1 MLTFFLVS
9 GGSLWLFSEF
19 FLSLLEKMQ
28 TQEIL
33 RMLQLPELADLGQFF
48 RSLSATTLVS
58 MGALAAILA
67 YWFTHRP
74 KALKPP
80 CNLLMQSEEVEDS
93 GGARRSVIGDS
104 PELFTHY
111 YDDART
117 MYEVFHR
124 GLRISGNGPCLGFRN
139 PKQPYQWLSYQEV
152 ADRAEFL
159 GSGLLQHNCKPCT
172 DQFIGVFAQNRP
184 EWIIAELACY
194 TYSMVVVPLY
204 DTLGP
209 GAVRYIINTADISTV
224 IVDKPQKA
232 VVLLEH
238 VERKETP
245 GLKLIILMEP
255 FEEALKDRGQECGV
269 VIKSMQDVEDC
280 GQQNHCDPVPPK
292 PSDLSI
298 VCFTSGTTGNPKGA
312 MLTHGNVVA
321 DFSGFLKVTEDDV
334 LISFLPL
341 AHMFERV
348 IQSVVYCHGGRVG
361 FFQGDIRLLSDDMK
375 ALHPTIFPVVPRLL
389 NRMYDK
395 IFSQADTP
403 LKRWLLEFAAKRKQ
417 AEVRSGI
424 IRNDSI
430 WDELFFHK
438 IQASL
443 GGCVRMIVT
452 GAAPASP
459 TVLGF
464 LRAALGCQVY
474 EGYGQTECTAGCTFT
489 TPGDWTSGHVGAPL
503 PCNHIKLVDVEE
515 LNYWTSKGE
524 GEICVRGP
532 NVFKGY
538 LKDPE
543 RTKEALDDDGWL
555 HTGDIGKWL
564 PSFEDSEVLRL
575 ELSEELWQE
584 AQTDAGVATE
594 EINDSHLKGHCQWK
608 WGHGCIQGLSQRRE
622 TNLFT
627 SEIQRD
633 TGTLKIIDRKKHI
646 FKLAQGEYVAPEM
659 IENIY
664 IRSEPVAQVYVHGDS
679 LKAFL
684 VGIVVPDAEVMPS
697 WAQKRGIEGT
707 YAELCTNKELK
718 KAILEDMVRL
728 GQESGLHSFEQ
739 VKAIHIHSDMFSV
752 QNGLLTPTLKAKR
765 PELREYF
772 KKQIEELYST
782 SM

>member
-1 MLTFFLVS
+1 
-9 GGSLWLFSEF
+9 
-19 FLSLLEKMQ
+19 MQ
-28 TQEIL
+28 THEIL
-33 RMLQLPELADLGQFF
+33 RLLRLPELGDLGQFF
-48 RSLSATTLVS
+48 RSLPATTLD
-58 MGALAAILA
+58 G
-67 YWFTHRP
+67 
-74 KALKPP
+74 
-80 CNLLMQSEEVEDS
+80 D
-93 GGARRSVIGDS
+93 GARRSVITRG
-104 PELFTHY
+104 PQLLTHY

-117 MYEVFHR
+117 MYQVFRR
-124 GLRISGNGPCLGFRN
+124 GLSISGNGPCLGFRK

-159 GSGLLQHNCKPCT
+159 GSGLLQHNCKACT
-172 DQFIGVFAQNRP
+172 DQFVGVFAQNRP

-209 GAVRYIINTADISTV
+209 GAIRYIINTADISTV

-232 VVLLEH
+232 ALLLEH
-238 VERKETP
+238 VERRETP
-245 GLKLIILMEP
+245 GLRLIILMEP
-255 FEEALKDRGQECGV
+255 FEEALRERGEKSGV
-269 VIKSMQDVEDC
+269 AVKSMQAVEDC
-280 GQQNHCDPVPPK
+280 GQENRRVPVPPR
-292 PSDLSI
+292 PDDLSI

-321 DFSGFLKVTEDDV
+321 DFSGFLKVTE
-334 LISFLPL
+334 
-341 AHMFERV
+341 
-348 IQSVVYCHGGRVG
+348 
-361 FFQGDIRLLSDDMK
+361 GDIRLLSDDMQ
-375 ALHPTIFPVVPRLL
+375 ALRPTIFPVVPRLL

-395 IFSQADTP
+395 IFSQAGTA
-403 LKRWLLEFAAKRKQ
+403 LRRWLLEFAARRKQ

-430 WDELFFHK
+430 WDELFFNK

-515 LNYWTSKGE
+515 LSYWACRGE

-538 LKDPE
+538 LKDE
-543 RTKEALDDDGWL
+543 DRTKEALDSDGWL

-564 PSFEDSEVLRL
+564 P
-575 ELSEELWQE
+575 
-584 AQTDAGVATE
+584 
-594 EINDSHLKGHCQWK
+594 
-608 WGHGCIQGLSQRRE
+608 
-622 TNLFT
+622 
-627 SEIQRD
+627 

-646 FKLAQGEYVAPEM
+646 FKLAQGEYVAPEK

-664 IRSEPVAQVYVHGDS
+664 SRSQPVAQVYVHGDS

-684 VGIVVPDAEVMPS
+684 VGIVVPDPEVLPS

-707 YAELCTNKELK
+707 YAELCTNQDVKR
-718 KAILEDMVRL
+718 AILDDMVRL
-728 GQESGLHSFEQ
+728 GRESGLHSFEQ
-739 VKAIHIHSDMFSV
+739 VKAIHIHCDMFSV

>member
-1 MLTFFLVS
+1 
-9 GGSLWLFSEF
+9 
-19 FLSLLEKMQ
+19 MQ

-33 RMLQLPELADLGQFF
+33 RMLRLPELGDLGQFF
-48 RSLSATTLVS
+48 RSLSATTL
-58 MGALAAILA
+58 
-67 YWFTHRP
+67 
-74 KALKPP
+74 
-80 CNLLMQSEEVEDS
+80 DS
-93 GGARRSVIGDS
+93 GGARRSVIGGG
-104 PELFTHY
+104 PQLLTHY
-111 YDDART
+111 YEDART
-117 MYEVFHR
+117 MYQVFRR
-124 GLRISGNGPCLGFRN
+124 GLSISGNGPCLGFRK

-152 ADRAEFL
+152 VDRAEFL
-159 GSGLLQHNCKPCT
+159 GSGLLRHNCKAST
-172 DQFIGVFAQNRP
+172 EQFIGVFAQNRP

-209 GAVRYIINTADISTV
+209 GAIRYIINTADISTV
-224 IVDKPQKA
+224 IVDKAQKA
-232 VVLLEH
+232 GLLLEH
-238 VERKETP
+238 VEKKETP

-255 FEEALKDRGQECGV
+255 FEEALRERGKKCGV
-269 VIKSMQDVEDC
+269 LLKSMRAVEDC
-280 GQQNHCDPVPPK
+280 GQENHCAPVPPR
-292 PSDLSI
+292 PDDLSI

-321 DFSGFLKVTEDDV
+321 DFSGFLKVTE
-334 LISFLPL
+334 
-341 AHMFERV
+341 
-348 IQSVVYCHGGRVG
+348 
-361 FFQGDIRLLSDDMK
+361 GDIRLLSDDMK
-375 ALHPTIFPVVPRLL
+375 ALCPTIFPVVPRLL

-395 IFSQADTP
+395 IFSQADGP
-403 LKRWLLEFAAKRKQ
+403 IKRWLLEFAAKRKQ

-424 IRNDSI
+424 VRNDSI
-430 WDELFFHK
+430 WDELFFKK

-515 LNYWTSKGE
+515 LNYWTCKGE

-538 LKDPE
+538 LKDQN
-543 RTKEALDDDGWL
+543 RTKEALDSDGWL

-564 PSFEDSEVLRL
+564 PE
-575 ELSEELWQE
+575 
-584 AQTDAGVATE
+584 
-594 EINDSHLKGHCQWK
+594 
-608 WGHGCIQGLSQRRE
+608 
-622 TNLFT
+622 
-627 SEIQRD
+627 
-633 TGTLKIIDRKKHI
+633 GTLKIIDRKKHI
-646 FKLAQGEYVAPEM
+646 FKLAQGEYVAPEK

-684 VGIVVPDAEVMPS
+684 VGVVVPDPEVMPT

-707 YAELCTNKELK
+707 YTQLCINKELK
-718 KAILEDMVRL
+718 KAILEDLVRL
-728 GQESGLHSFEQ
+728 GKESGLHSFEQ

-772 KKQIEELYST
+772 KKQIEELYSI
-782 SM
+782 SV

>member
-1 MLTFFLVS
+1 
-9 GGSLWLFSEF
+9 
-19 FLSLLEKMQ
+19 MQ

-33 RMLQLPELADLGQFF
+33 RLLRLPELGDLGQFF
-48 RSLSATTLVS
+48 RSLSATTL
-58 MGALAAILA
+58 
-67 YWFTHRP
+67 
-74 KALKPP
+74 
-80 CNLLMQSEEVEDS
+80 DS
-93 GGARRSVIGDS
+93 GGARRSVIGDG
-104 PELFTHY
+104 PQLLTHY

-117 MYEVFHR
+117 MYQVFCR
-124 GLRISGNGPCLGFRN
+124 GLSISGNGPCLGFRK

-159 GSGLLQHNCKPCT
+159 GSGLLQHNCKPST

-209 GAVRYIINTADISTV
+209 GAIRYIIRTADISTV
-224 IVDKPQKA
+224 VVDKPQKA
-232 VVLLEH
+232 VLLLEH

-269 VIKSMQDVEDC
+269 VIKSMQAVEEC
-280 GQQNHCDPVPPK
+280 GQQNHQAPVPPK

-298 VCFTSGTTGNPKGA
+298 VCFTSGTTGSPKGA

-321 DFSGFLKVTEDDV
+321 DFSGFLKVTE
-334 LISFLPL
+334 
-341 AHMFERV
+341 
-348 IQSVVYCHGGRVG
+348 
-361 FFQGDIRLLSDDMK
+361 GDIRLLSDDMK

-430 WDELFFHK
+430 WDELFFNK

-503 PCNHIKLVDVEE
+503 PCNHIKLIDVEE
-515 LNYWTSKGE
+515 LNYWTCKGE

-538 LKDPE
+538 LKDPN
-543 RTKEALDDDGWL
+543 RTKEALDSDGWL

-564 PSFEDSEVLRL
+564 P
-575 ELSEELWQE
+575 
-584 AQTDAGVATE
+584 A
-594 EINDSHLKGHCQWK
+594 
-608 WGHGCIQGLSQRRE
+608 
-622 TNLFT
+622 
-627 SEIQRD
+627 
-633 TGTLKIIDRKKHI
+633 GTLKIIDRKKHI
-646 FKLAQGEYVAPEM
+646 FKLAQGEYVAPEK

-664 IRSEPVAQVYVHGDS
+664 IRSEPVAQIYVHGDS

-684 VGIVVPDAEVMPS
+684 VGVVVPDPEVMPS
-697 WAQKRGIEGT
+697 WAQKRGIEGS
-707 YAELCTNKELK
+707 YEELCANKELK

-728 GQESGLHSFEQ
+728 GKQSGLHSFEQ

-772 KKQIEELYST
+772 KKQIEELYSI

>member
-1 MLTFFLVS
+1 
-9 GGSLWLFSEF
+9 
-19 FLSLLEKMQ
+19 MQ

-33 RMLQLPELADLGQFF
+33 RILRLPELSDLGQFF

-67 YWFTHRP
+67 YWLTHRP
-74 KALKPP
+74 KALQPP

-93 GGARRSVIGDS
+93 GGARRSVIGDCTQ
-104 PELFTHY
+104 LLTHY

-117 MYEVFHR
+117 MYQVFRR
-124 GLRISGNGPCLGFRN
+124 GLSISGNGPCLGFRK
-139 PKQPYQWLSYQEV
+139 PEQPYQWLSYQEV
-152 ADRAEFL
+152 AKRAEFL
-159 GSGLLQHNCKPCT
+159 GSGLLQHDCKVGT
-172 DQFIGVFAQNRP
+172 EQFIGVFAQNRP

-209 GAVRYIINTADISTV
+209 GSIRYIINTADICTV
-224 IVDKPQKA
+224 IVDKPHKA
-232 VVLLEH
+232 ILLLEH

-245 GLKLIILMEP
+245 GLKLVILMEP
-255 FEEALKDRGQECGV
+255 FDDALRERGKKCGV
-269 VIKSMQDVEDC
+269 DIKSMQAIEDS
-280 GQQNHCDPVPPK
+280 GQENHRVPVPPR
-292 PSDLSI
+292 PDDLSI

-321 DFSGFLKVTEDDV
+321 DFSGFLKVTEKVIFPRQDDV

-375 ALHPTIFPVVPRLL
+375 ALRPTIFPVVPRLL

-395 IFSQADTP
+395 IFHQADTS

-424 IRNDSI
+424 IRNNSI
-430 WDELFFHK
+430 WDELFFNK

-443 GGCVRMIVT
+443 GGHVRMIVT

-503 PCNHIKLVDVEE
+503 PCNHIKLVDAEE

-524 GEICVRGP
+524 GEICVKGP

-538 LKDPE
+538 LKDE
-543 RTKEALDDDGWL
+543 DRTKEALDSDGWL

-564 PSFEDSEVLRL
+564 P
-575 ELSEELWQE
+575 
-584 AQTDAGVATE
+584 
-594 EINDSHLKGHCQWK
+594 
-608 WGHGCIQGLSQRRE
+608 
-622 TNLFT
+622 
-627 SEIQRD
+627 
-633 TGTLKIIDRKKHI
+633 
-646 FKLAQGEYVAPEM
+646 
-659 IENIY
+659 
-664 IRSEPVAQVYVHGDS
+664 
-679 LKAFL
+679 AFL
-684 VGIVVPDAEVMPS
+684 VGIVVPDPEVMPC
-697 WAQKRGIEGT
+697 WAQKKGIEGN
-707 YAELCTNKELK
+707 YQELCKSKELK
-718 KAILEDMVRL
+718 KAILDDMVML
-728 GQESGLHSFEQ
+728 GKESGLHSFEQ
-739 VKAIHIHSDMFSV
+739 VKAIYIHCDMFSV

-772 KKQIEELYST
+772 KKQIEELYSI

>member
-1 MLTFFLVS
+1 
-9 GGSLWLFSEF
+9 
-19 FLSLLEKMQ
+19 MQ

-33 RMLQLPELADLGQFF
+33 RILRLPELGDLGQFF

-67 YWFTHRP
+67 YWLTHRP
-74 KALKPP
+74 KALQPP

-93 GGARRSVIGDS
+93 GGARRSVIGGS
-104 PELFTHY
+104 TQLLTHY

-117 MYEVFHR
+117 MYQVFRR
-124 GLRISGNGPCLGFRN
+124 GLSISGNGPCLGFRK
-139 PKQPYQWLSYQEV
+139 PHQPYQWLSYQEV
-152 ADRAEFL
+152 ANRAEFL
-159 GSGLLQHNCKPCT
+159 GSGLLQHECKVGT
-172 DQFIGVFAQNRP
+172 EQFIGVFAQNRP

-209 GAVRYIINTADISTV
+209 GAIRYIINTADICTV

-232 VVLLEH
+232 ILLLEH

-255 FEEALKDRGQECGV
+255 FDDALKERGQKCGV
-269 VIKSMQDVEDC
+269 NIKSIQAVEDC
-280 GQQNHCDPVPPK
+280 GQENHKAPVPPR
-292 PSDLSI
+292 PDDLSI

-321 DFSGFLKVTEDDV
+321 DFSGFLKVTE
-334 LISFLPL
+334 
-341 AHMFERV
+341 
-348 IQSVVYCHGGRVG
+348 SVVYCHGGRVG
-361 FFQGDIRLLSDDMK
+361 FFQGDIRLLSEDMK

-395 IFSQADTP
+395 IFHQADTS

-424 IRNDSI
+424 IRNNSI
-430 WDELFFHK
+430 WDELFFSK

-443 GGCVRMIVT
+443 GGHVRMIVT

-503 PCNHIKLVDVEE
+503 PCNHIKLVDAEE

-524 GEICVRGP
+524 GEICVKGP

-538 LKDPE
+538 LKDE
-543 RTKEALDDDGWL
+543 DRTKEALDSDGWL

-564 PSFEDSEVLRL
+564 PE
-575 ELSEELWQE
+575 
-584 AQTDAGVATE
+584 
-594 EINDSHLKGHCQWK
+594 
-608 WGHGCIQGLSQRRE
+608 
-622 TNLFT
+622 
-627 SEIQRD
+627 
-633 TGTLKIIDRKKHI
+633 GTLKIIDRKKHI
-646 FKLAQGEYVAPEM
+646 FKLAQGEYVAPEK

-664 IRSEPVAQVYVHGDS
+664 IRSEPVAQIYVHGDS

-684 VGIVVPDAEVMPS
+684 VGIVVPDPEVMPA
-697 WAQKRGIEGT
+697 WAHKKGIRGT
-707 YAELCTNKELK
+707 YQELCANQELK
-718 KAILEDMVRL
+718 KAILDDMVAL
-728 GQESGLHSFEQ
+728 GKKSGLHSFEQ
-739 VKAIHIHSDMFSV
+739 VKAIYIHCDMFSV

-772 KKQIEELYST
+772 KKQIEELYSV

>member
-1 MLTFFLVS
+1 
-9 GGSLWLFSEF
+9 
-19 FLSLLEKMQ
+19 MQ

-33 RMLQLPELADLGQFF
+33 RILRLPELGDLGQFF
-48 RSLSATTLVS
+48 RSLSATTL
-58 MGALAAILA
+58 
-67 YWFTHRP
+67 
-74 KALKPP
+74 
-80 CNLLMQSEEVEDS
+80 DS
-93 GGARRSVIGDS
+93 GGARRSVIGS
-104 PELFTHY
+104 GPQLLTHY

-117 MYEVFHR
+117 MYQVFRR
-124 GLRISGNGPCLGFRN
+124 GLSISGNGPCLGFRK

-159 GSGLLQHNCKPCT
+159 GSGLLQHNCKACT

-209 GAVRYIINTADISTV
+209 GAIRYIINTADISTV

-232 VVLLEH
+232 VLLLEH

-245 GLKLIILMEP
+245 GLKLIILMDP
-255 FEEALKDRGQECGV
+255 FEETLKERGQKCGV
-269 VIKSMQDVEDC
+269 VIKSMQAVEDC
-280 GQQNHCDPVPPK
+280 GQENHHVPVPPQ
-292 PSDLSI
+292 PDDLSI

-321 DFSGFLKVTEDDV
+321 DFSGFLKVTE
-334 LISFLPL
+334 
-341 AHMFERV
+341 
-348 IQSVVYCHGGRVG
+348 
-361 FFQGDIRLLSDDMK
+361 GDIRLLSDDMK
-375 ALHPTIFPVVPRLL
+375 ALCPTIFPVVPRLL

-395 IFSQADTP
+395 IFSQANTP

-430 WDELFFHK
+430 WDELFFNK

-515 LNYWTSKGE
+515 LNYWACKGE

-538 LKDPE
+538 LKDPD
-543 RTKEALDDDGWL
+543 RTKEALDSDGWL

-564 PSFEDSEVLRL
+564 P
-575 ELSEELWQE
+575 
-584 AQTDAGVATE
+584 A
-594 EINDSHLKGHCQWK
+594 
-608 WGHGCIQGLSQRRE
+608 
-622 TNLFT
+622 
-627 SEIQRD
+627 
-633 TGTLKIIDRKKHI
+633 GTLKIIDRKKHI
-646 FKLAQGEYVAPEM
+646 FKLAQGEYVAPEK

-664 IRSEPVAQVYVHGDS
+664 IRSQPVAQIYVHGDS

-684 VGIVVPDAEVMPS
+684 VGIVVPDPEVMPS

-707 YAELCTNKELK
+707 YADLCTSKDLK

-728 GQESGLHSFEQ
+728 GKESGLHSFEQ

-765 PELREYF
+765 PELKEYF
-772 KKQIEELYST
+772 KKQIEELYSI

>member
-1 MLTFFLVS
+1 
-9 GGSLWLFSEF
+9 
-19 FLSLLEKMQ
+19 MQ

-33 RMLQLPELADLGQFF
+33 RMLRLPELGDLGQFF

-58 MGALAAILA
+58 VGALAAILA

-74 KALKPP
+74 KALQPP
-80 CNLLMQSEEVEDS
+80 CDLLKQSEEVAGSD
-93 GGARRSVIGDS
+93 GARRSVIGGS
-104 PELFTHY
+104 TQLLTHY

-117 MYEVFHR
+117 MYQVFRR
-124 GLRISGNGPCLGFRN
+124 GLSISGNGPCLGFRK

-159 GSGLLQHNCKPCT
+159 GSGLLQHNCKASS

-209 GAVRYIINTADISTV
+209 GTIHYIINTGDLCLQSLSLLMSPAADISTV

-232 VVLLEH
+232 VLLLEH
-238 VERKETP
+238 VEKKETP
-245 GLKLIILMEP
+245 GLKLIIIMEP
-255 FEEALKDRGQECGV
+255 FEEALKERGQECGV
-269 VIKSMQDVEDC
+269 VIKSMQAVEDC
-280 GQQNHCDPVPPK
+280 GQANYHAPVPPQ
-292 PSDLSI
+292 PDDLSI

-321 DFSGFLKVTEDDV
+321 DFSGFLKVTEKVIFPRQDDV

-375 ALHPTIFPVVPRLL
+375 ALCPTIFPVVPRLL

-395 IFSQADTP
+395 IFSQANTP
-403 LKRWLLEFAAKRKQ
+403 LKRWILEFVAKRKR

-430 WDELFFHK
+430 WDELFFNK

-459 TVLGF
+459 AVLAF

-515 LNYWTSKGE
+515 LNYWTYNGE

-538 LKDPE
+538 LKDKE
-543 RTKEALDDDGWL
+543 KTKEALDSDGWL

-564 PSFEDSEVLRL
+564 P
-575 ELSEELWQE
+575 
-584 AQTDAGVATE
+584 A
-594 EINDSHLKGHCQWK
+594 
-608 WGHGCIQGLSQRRE
+608 
-622 TNLFT
+622 
-627 SEIQRD
+627 
-633 TGTLKIIDRKKHI
+633 GTLKIIDRKKHI
-646 FKLAQGEYVAPEM
+646 FKLAQGEYVAPEK

-664 IRSEPVAQVYVHGDS
+664 IRSEPVAQIYVHGDS
-679 LKAFL
+679 LKAYL
-684 VGIVVPDAEVMPS
+684 VGIVVPDPEVMPS
-697 WAQKRGIEGT
+697 WAQKRGFEGT
-707 YAELCTNKELK
+707 YDELCTNKDMK
-718 KAILEDMVRL
+718 KAILDDLVRL
-728 GQESGLHSFEQ
+728 GKAGGLYSFEQ
-739 VKAIHIHSDMFSV
+739 VKAIHVHSDLFSV

-765 PELREYF
+765 PQLREYF
-772 KKQIEELYST
+772 RTQIEELYSI
-782 SM
+782 SI

>member
-9 GGSLWLFSEF
+9 GGSLWLFAELIF
-19 FLSLLEKMQ
+19 SLLEKMQ

-33 RMLQLPELADLGQFF
+33 KILRLPELDDLGQFF

-58 MGALAAILA
+58 VGALAAVLA
-67 YWFTHRP
+67 YWLTHRP
-74 KALKPP
+74 KALQPP
-80 CNLLMQSEEVEDS
+80 CDLQMQSEEVEDS
-93 GGARRSVIGDS
+93 GGARRSVIWGS
-104 PELFTHY
+104 SQLLTHY

-117 MYEVFHR
+117 MYQVFHR
-124 GLRISGNGPCLGFRN
+124 GLSISGNGPCLGFRK

-152 ADRAEFL
+152 ANRAEFL
-159 GSGLLQHNCKPCT
+159 GSGLLQHNCKAQT

-209 GAVRYIINTADISTV
+209 GAIRYIINTAGICTV

-232 VVLLEH
+232 VLLLEH
-238 VERKETP
+238 VERKDTP
-245 GLKLIILMEP
+245 GLSLIILMEP
-255 FEEALKDRGQECGV
+255 FDEALRERGQKSGV
-269 VIKSMQDVEDC
+269 VIQSMQSVEDC
-280 GQQNHCDPVPPK
+280 GRENRQAPVPPQ
-292 PSDLSI
+292 PDDLSI
-298 VCFTSGTTGNPKGA
+298 VCFTSGTTGNPKGV

-321 DFSGFLKVTEDDV
+321 DFSGFLKVTEKVIFPRQDDV

-375 ALHPTIFPVVPRLL
+375 ALQPTIFPVVPRLL

-424 IRNDSI
+424 IRNNSI
-430 WDELFFHK
+430 WDELFFNK

-443 GGCVRMIVT
+443 GGRVRMIVT

-503 PCNHIKLVDVEE
+503 PCNLIKLVDVEE
-515 LNYWTSKGE
+515 LNYWTHKGE

-538 LKDPE
+538 LKDE
-543 RTKEALDDDGWL
+543 DRTKEALDSDGWL

-564 PSFEDSEVLRL
+564 PE
-575 ELSEELWQE
+575 
-584 AQTDAGVATE
+584 
-594 EINDSHLKGHCQWK
+594 
-608 WGHGCIQGLSQRRE
+608 
-622 TNLFT
+622 
-627 SEIQRD
+627 
-633 TGTLKIIDRKKHI
+633 GTLKIIDRKKHI
-646 FKLAQGEYVAPEM
+646 FKLAQGEYVAPEK

-664 IRSEPVAQVYVHGDS
+664 IRSEPVAQIYVHGDS

-684 VGIVVPDAEVMPS
+684 VGIVVPDPEVMPS
-697 WAQKRGIEGT
+697 WAQKRGIEGAFT
-707 YAELCTNKELK
+707 ELCTSKELK
-718 KAILEDMVRL
+718 KAILDDMVRL
-728 GQESGLHSFEQ
+728 GKESGLYSFEQ
-739 VKAIHIHSDMFSV
+739 VKAIYIHCEMFSV

-765 PELREYF
+765 PELKEYF
-772 KKQIEELYST
+772 KTQIEELYSIP
-782 SM
+782 M